1 MYTSSLY
8 SYGRY
13 PTLMTS
19 LDQSE
24 TSRT

>member
-24 TSRT
+24 TS